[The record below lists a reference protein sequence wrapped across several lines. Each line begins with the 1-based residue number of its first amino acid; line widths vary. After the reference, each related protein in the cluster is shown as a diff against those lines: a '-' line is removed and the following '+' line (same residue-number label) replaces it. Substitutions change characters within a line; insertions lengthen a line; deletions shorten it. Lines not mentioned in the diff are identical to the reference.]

1 MSQGRDP
8 HESENFLQF
17 IVDMRL
23 YRDSSVCSR
32 ITCYLVIVI
41 CVCNSGLFLQSNQST
56 MIAPCC
62 PPQTHIPPALS
73 FTSCEGISTLWDKAT
88 SFIWALTGGGSPTT
102 ETLARK
108 WCLHSL
114 AFRPAIN
121 SPVCSTPLSGAS
133 GNKGCLICSS
143 RMLQDAVTS
152 ETFNFYLPLWFPVH
166 FLHPKKEPSSFLH
179 ARNLPLGHFCILFT
193 LAYRTTNLNSLK
205 ILASAKEIHI
215 FKTTF
220 FSSGY

>member
-17 IVDMRL
+17 IVDMML

-32 ITCYLVIVI
+32 ITCYLVIII
-41 CVCNSGLFLQSNQST
+41 CVCNMWSVPSEQSKHND
-56 MIAPCC
+56 
-62 PPQTHIPPALS
+62 
-73 FTSCEGISTLWDKAT
+73 STLLPPSNPHT
-88 SFIWALTGGGSPTT
+88 SSSVLHKLRRHLYLVRQSHIFHLGSYWGGLPYYRNPCR
-102 ETLARK
+102 EVMPPL
-108 WCLHSL
+108 
-114 AFRPAIN
+114 RPAIN
-121 SPVCSTPLSGAS
+121 SPVCSTPLWGAS
-133 GNKGCLICSS
+133 GNKGSLICSS

-166 FLHPKKEPSSFLH
+166 FLHPKKEPSSFSH
-179 ARNLPLGHFCILFT
+179 ARNLPLGHFCTLFT